1 MKALPLSLAIA
12 AALLAPPTLHAQD
25 ATPPAQPG
33 PDAALPDL
41 ADAPKLPETPHAAWH
56 ADYQAALALAKEQKK
71 HLLIVFTGSD
81 WIPLCRIYDRDILNQ
96 PEFIDAVS
104 EHYVLVRMDYPKKTP
119 QPPAVVQQ
127 NQLFMRAYRVSGF
140 PTLMVTDLEG
150 RPYGVNGYQPV
161 TPANYAKVIGAM
173 RQSATIRDQYFEKA
187 AAASGTEKASLLA
200 KGVPNLPG
208 NLSARYYR
216 AQLEEIIA
224 NDPKDETGKAAKCKR
239 LLADVVYSDRMQE
252 LESKVEWG
260 EMLTTTDAY
269 IAENGLQGAERQQAL
284 LNKASVY
291 QKQGKLADL
300 IRTLLEIVAIDAK
313 TPQAQQAQG
322 ALDKLRAKKLQ
333 EELSPGR

>member
-1 MKALPLSLAIA
+1 MKALPFSLAIG
-12 AALLAPPTLHAQD
+12 AALLAQPLLRAQD
-25 ATPPAQPG
+25 TP
-33 PDAALPDL
+33 AAPEAELPLPDL
-41 ADAPKLPETPHAAWH
+41 AKAPESPETPHAAWH
-56 ADYQAALALAKEQKK
+56 TDYQAALARAKEQKK

-96 PEFIDAVS
+96 PEFIDSAS

-119 QPPAVVQQ
+119 QPPAVAQQ
-127 NQLFMRAYRVSGF
+127 NQLFMRAYRISAF

-173 RQSATIRDQYFEKA
+173 RQSATVRDQYFEKA
-187 AAASGTEKASLLA
+187 ATATGAEKASLLT

-216 AQLEEIIA
+216 PQLEEIIA
-224 NDPKDETGKAAKCKR
+224 HDPQDETGKVAKCKR
-239 LLADVVYSDRMQE
+239 LLADVAYSDKMQE
-252 LESKVEWG
+252 LESNVEWS
-260 EMLTTTDAY
+260 EMLTVTDAY

-300 IRTLLEIVAIDAK
+300 IRTLLEVVAIDAK

-333 EELSPGR
+333 EELSPRR